1 MVLPGLQ
8 LEARSPNIQVGLP
21 QFPDSGS
28 ISHIKL
34 LIEWIRSCNETHK
47 CLPRTDAILPTRV
60 IDVGGKDSP
69 NVRLFCDTQGRPGK
83 YLALSHRWGSPA
95 QNKKFCTEK
104 ENLKKHEEGI
114 NIADLPK
121 TFRDAI
127 HVTQNLGVQYLWID
141 SLCIIQNDEKDWES
155 ESKLMEQV
163 FGSAYATIAA
173 SCASGTDDGFLK
185 ARIERRCVTMTN
197 NASGSKFYLCNA
209 IDDFHND
216 VDQGELNKR
225 GWVLQERALSR
236 RTIYFTEKQTYWEC
250 GEGVR
255 CETLTKMKK

>member
-8 LEARSPNIQVGLP
+8 LEARSPNIQIGLP
-21 QFPDSGS
+21 QFPDAGS

-47 CLPRTDAILPTRV
+47 CLPRTDANLPTRV